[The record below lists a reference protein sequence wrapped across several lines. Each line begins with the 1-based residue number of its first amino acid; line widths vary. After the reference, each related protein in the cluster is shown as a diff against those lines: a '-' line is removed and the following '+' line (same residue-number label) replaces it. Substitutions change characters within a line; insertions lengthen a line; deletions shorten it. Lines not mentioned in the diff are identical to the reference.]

1 MVNSVRLNT
10 LINFYLI
17 FPFYFVYTTLIVY
30 LNRKLLKKK
39 KVESRTNHYEKAL
52 YTSCF
57 YHARLCD
64 TNGPFG
70 LRWRKK
76 E

>member
-30 LNRKLLKKK
+30 LNRKLLKIKRL
-39 KVESRTNHYEKAL
+39 KVEQIIMKKHYILHVSTMHDYAIL
-52 YTSCF
+52 MV
-57 YHARLCD
+57 RLD
-64 TNGPFG
+64 
-70 LRWRKK
+70 
-76 E
+76 